1 MTKADDYRKQAKGLN
16 KALKTRSVSADRLK
30 LSKKQ
35 KALNSIANNRDCPDG
50 KTKQPQI
57 AMSDQTSKPANNN
70 GKSIDRWDDEGGAP
84 SGGDRSVRKR
94 PRDPA
99 AS

>member
-1 MTKADDYRKQAKGLN
+1 MTKADDYRKQAKSLD

-30 LSKKQ
+30 ASKKQ
-35 KALNSIANNRDCPDG
+35 KALNDIANNGDCPAE
-50 KTKQPQI
+50 KTKRPQI
-57 AMSDQTSKPANNN
+57 AMSGQTPKPANNN
-70 GKSIDRWDDEGGAP
+70 AKSIDRWDDEGGAP

-94 PRDPA
+94 LRDPA